1 MEIGAKRGIEK
12 PSIGYVWLKN
22 RGVVQ
27 NPNMSAVKI
36 DIGLVGVYAHID
48 FQAYFVQ
55 CVIVS
60 DFGDPERQ
68 VEVSVVFCGVWIFF
82 LPPFPSVSQLQG
94 EGACP
99 GNRMPAYCCLEQ
111 CLVGRQGLSGILIG
125 L

>member
-1 MEIGAKRGIEK
+1 MKIGAKRGIEK
-12 PSIGYVWLKN
+12 TSIGYVRLKN
-22 RGVVQ
+22 RGIVH

-36 DIGLVGVYAHID
+36 DIRLVCMYTHIN
-48 FQAYFVQ
+48 FQACFVQ
-55 CVIVS
+55 RVIVS
-60 DFGDPERQ
+60 NFGSPERQ

-82 LPPFPSVSQLQG
+82 LPPFPSVSQLPG
-94 EGACP
+94 EGVCQ